1 MNRLPHGLLPIMIAY
16 ITYMHSPVLALA
28 CRWGARRTGIRAVG
42 LSLFSVVFFAIGTVA
57 HAQFQEVGP
66 PPYSPAVARQKI
78 RTLIEKVDSSNP
90 QPTVDAL
97 FRLAPWYRDILD
109 EELIAVWQGD
119 GRASLTPVLEPL
131 ADARVASAIVEF
143 SWRQQPQ
150 ATFNLTFAPVLG
162 QLMARYP
169 DSAGPFL
176 SDLLAP
182 AASGRPP
189 LSNAEA
195 VAVCRILLD
204 MPDIGTWKKS
214 ALQILPHYRQVA
226 ENLLAQDLDGAD
238 REKSYRA
245 QMWLREL
252 HGQEPG
258 QPIPRRNPAPTPS
271 PATGARTNGNPNATP
286 APSIRTVDGRPTL
299 ARADSDPPSPTPA
312 AAPPPSLY
320 HQATSGKLQ
329 CGGGPVP
336 QNAEYVFRNLP
347 LGKMQLDYDTK
358 TWEAR
363 LVPGEGQTQ
372 KLVLRNISSG
382 PQKHC
387 VVHWTVSQ

>member
-1 MNRLPHGLLPIMIAY
+1 
-16 ITYMHSPVLALA
+16 
-28 CRWGARRTGIRAVG
+28 
-42 LSLFSVVFFAIGTVA
+42 
-57 HAQFQEVGP
+57 
-66 PPYSPAVARQKI
+66 VARQKI
-78 RTLIEKVDSSNP
+78 RTLIEKVDSSNS

-97 FRLAPWYRDILD
+97 FRLVPWYRDILD

-271 PATGARTNGNPNATP
+271 PATGARANGNPNATP